1 MKAGNKNQGQN
12 DNNQSVNPAARSEH
26 IDMLRGAA
34 AGFVLCDHLRSY
46 TFTNFGSLSDP
57 GLLTKG
63 FYAATSF
70 GPQAVIIF
78 FALSGFLVGGKV
90 LEDMLIGRWSWPS
103 YFLRRLTRLWIV
115 VIPALVIT
123 LILDWISLYFT
134 GGIGYDRSMRIYTSG
149 PDVNTLLDHSL
160 TTFLGNIAFLQ
171 TIYVPLFGTNGPMW
185 SLANEFWYYVIFPLA
200 AGIFLVQYSLCRR
213 LVAIGVLAFFISVL
227 PWWLLYGGAIW
238 AVGAGAAW
246 LAKLPIYTSAARHNG
261 VRILSVALPIFVL
274 VFEKLFAEES
284 NDLMFGLLVA
294 LALPAL
300 STFPSFGKA
309 YRFLA
314 RAAAEISYT
323 LYLTHFP
330 LLTVIFLVGFAP
342 YRFSPGI
349 AGAATYLGLLSIAVL
364 WAVGCWW
371 CFERNTDRVFK
382 LLSRHILVH
391 TGRATVVA
399 HSLTNPMPTG
409 S

>member
-1 MKAGNKNQGQN
+1 
-12 DNNQSVNPAARSEH
+12 
-26 IDMLRGAA
+26 MLRGAA
-34 AGFVLCDHLRSY
+34 AGLVLCDHLRSY
-46 TFTNFGSLSDP
+46 TFTNFRSLSNP

-63 FYAATSF
+63 FYAVTSF

-90 LEDMLIGRWSWPS
+90 LEDMLIGRWSWPG

-115 VIPALVIT
+115 VVPALVIT
-123 LILDWISLYFT
+123 LILDWVSLYFT
-134 GGIGYDRSMRIYTSG
+134 GGIGYDPSMRIYTSG
-149 PDVNTLLDHSL
+149 PDVNTPLDHSL

-185 SLANEFWYYVIFPLA
+185 SLANEFWYYAIFPLA

-213 LVAIGVLAFFISVL
+213 VVAIGVLVFFISVL

-238 AVGAGAAW
+238 ASGAGAAW
-246 LAKLPIYTSAARHNG
+246 LAKLPIYTSVARHNG
-261 VRILSVALPIFVL
+261 VRILSVALPIFAF
-274 VFEKLFAEES
+274 VFEKLSAEES

-309 YRFLA
+309 YRLLA

-342 YRFSPGI
+342 YRFSPGL
-349 AGAATYLGLLSIAVL
+349 AGAATYFGLLSIAVL

-371 CFERNTDRVFK
+371 CFERNTDRVFR
-382 LLSRHILVH
+382 LLARRILTN

-399 HSLTNPMPTG
+399 PSPHYA
-409 S
+409 